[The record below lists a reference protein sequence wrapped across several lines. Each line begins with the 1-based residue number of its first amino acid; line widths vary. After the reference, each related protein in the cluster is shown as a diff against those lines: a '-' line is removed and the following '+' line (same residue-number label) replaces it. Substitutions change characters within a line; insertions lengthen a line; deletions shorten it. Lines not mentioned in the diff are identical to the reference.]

1 MTVKGGRTVWTVAI
15 ALQWAAAIA
24 LLVID
29 TSMPNKVL
37 AFVAFAVVV
46 NGVAWALARNSGVRP
61 PWEALLSAVL
71 QVKTVDV
78 AEEMRLGWQAFDAKD
93 YEAAA
98 AHFDEVLKPEPTRPD
113 ALYARGHCRRHL
125 GRNDAALS
133 DYNRALSM
141 RPDLVS
147 ARQARASL
155 YLERGDLDGAIDD
168 FTEVLRLDPQDA
180 AILRQR
186 GIAYARRGEPDAALT
201 DLKEAIRLNPTDAV
215 AHFERGKV
223 YEARGEFNPALNDY
237 TEAGRLDPTGPGRAA
252 KAALQQ
258 KRGAVKG

>member
-1 MTVKGGRTVWTVAI
+1 M
-15 ALQWAAAIA
+15 
-24 LLVID
+24 
-29 TSMPNKVL
+29 
-37 AFVAFAVVV
+37 
-46 NGVAWALARNSGVRP
+46 
-61 PWEALLSAVL
+61 
-71 QVKTVDV
+71 
-78 AEEMRLGWQAFDAKD
+78 
-93 YEAAA
+93 
-98 AHFDEVLKPEPTRPD
+98 
-113 ALYARGHCRRHL
+113 
-125 GRNDAALS
+125 
-133 DYNRALSM
+133 
-141 RPDLVS
+141 
-147 ARQARASL
+147 
-155 YLERGDLDGAIDD
+155 
-168 FTEVLRLDPQDA
+168 LRLDPQDA